1 MSPGKSRGRSHV
13 FRWIVASWLLLLL
26 TGCGGAPVPPP
37 GGRRLVIVAVDGATW
52 HLFSPLME
60 QGRMPHM
67 AGLYRSGSA
76 GLLKSLEPMLPD
88 ALWTTVA
95 TGKSRG
101 AHAIESAT
109 EKVPGKYAARPITA
123 DRRRSPALWTIAG
136 ARGLTV
142 GVSGWAVTFPV
153 EHVNGYMI
161 AEGFDPAVTGEHGY
175 L

>member
-1 MSPGKSRGRSHV
+1 
-13 FRWIVASWLLLLL
+13 
-26 TGCGGAPVPPP
+26 
-37 GGRRLVIVAVDGATW
+37 
-52 HLFSPLME
+52 
-60 QGRMPHM
+60 MPHM

-175 L
+175 LYPEGAFGEQAAAGEALGMSPWR